1 MRAFVSTRIFT
12 LALALAMLTLPV
24 AAGELALPPTIKAGA
39 DLKLKA
45 DVGGEATLFI
55 TGPGTAI
62 KRTLKAGE
70 EVSIGGEH
78 LRHSGSYL
86 VVVKDG
92 ATVTAKSFF
101 VEPGEVSNIS
111 FLARPSRVPVSTPDA
126 IRGVAFVFDQYNN
139 LVVASTPVKFDLSVD
154 GGGKFTQ
161 SVNSRDGVAW
171 IKTSSGRNQG
181 AAQFVASAGTASVR
195 RVVQLTAADPCNL
208 RMHAVRQ
215 GADIVVETDPIRDCS
230 GNPVPDGTI
239 VTFIQ
244 SGGRGRT
251 TVDARVKRGTAKATL
266 PLVPGALLSVASGV
280 VLGNEIRWA
289 GGQ

>member
-1 MRAFVSTRIFT
+1 MRTLVSILT
-12 LALALAMLTLPV
+12 LALTMLPL
-24 AAGELALPPTIKAGA
+24 AAGELALPASIKAGA
-39 DLKLKA
+39 DLKFKV
-45 DVGGEATLFI
+45 DVGGEATLFL

-62 KRTLKAGE
+62 KRAVKAGE

-92 ATVTAKSFF
+92 ANVTAKSFF
-101 VEPGEVSNIS
+101 VEPGEASEIS

-126 IRGVAFVFDQYNN
+126 IRGVAFIFDQYSN
-139 LVVASTPVKFDLSVD
+139 LVLVPTPVKFDLSVE
-154 GGGKFTQ
+154 GSGKFSQ
-161 SVNSRDGVAW
+161 SIDSRDGVAW
-171 IKTSSGRNQG
+171 IKTSSGRTQG
-181 AAQFVASAGTASVR
+181 AAQFVASAGSASVR
-195 RVVQLTAADPCNL
+195 RVVQQTAADPCNL

-215 GADIVVETDPIRDCS
+215 GADTVVETDPIRDCS

-244 SGGRGRT
+244 AGGRGRT

-280 VLGNEIRWA
+280 VLGNEIRWT